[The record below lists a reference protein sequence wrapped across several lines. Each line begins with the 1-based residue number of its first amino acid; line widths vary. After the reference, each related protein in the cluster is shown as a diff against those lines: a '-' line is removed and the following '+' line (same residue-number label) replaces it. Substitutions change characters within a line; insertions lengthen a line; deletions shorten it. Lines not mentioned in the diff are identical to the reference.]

1 MNPFDDVERTVS
13 ETIRRQLDQA
23 EALDHMEDVDV
34 TSWEAEFLDSVL
46 KQLRAG
52 RALSQ
57 KQIDVLNR
65 MSSQYGVG

>member
-1 MNPFDDVERTVS
+1 MNPFDDVERAVS

-65 MSSQYGVG
+65 MSNQYGVG

>member
-1 MNPFDDVERTVS
+1 MNPFDDVERAVS
-13 ETIRRQLDQA
+13 ETVRRQLDQA
-23 EALDHMEDVDV
+23 EALDRMEDVDV

>member
-23 EALDHMEDVDV
+23 EALDRMEDVDV